1 MEELVKKEMSTGGGT
16 VPVLVLK
23 EGTGRTTGREAQ
35 KNNIMAAKIVAETVK
50 TTLGPCGMDKM
61 LVTSFGDV
69 AITNDGATIM
79 KELDVQHPAAKMLV
93 EVAKAQDNEVG
104 DGTTTAVVL
113 AGELLAK
120 AEGLLDKNVHP
131 TVIIEGFKKASD
143 KAQEVLEKI
152 AIPVSISDDKTL
164 REVAIT
170 SLSSKAVNVAEDH
183 FAKLIVDAV
192 KQVAEEV
199 DGKYKADI
207 DLIKV
212 VKKHGKSLE
221 ETELVKGMVIDK
233 EVASSQMPKFIDGA
247 KIALLNEKLEIEKT
261 EFDAKINIES
271 PDQMQLFLDEEERM
285 LKEMVNAVA
294 KAGANVVFCE
304 KGIDDMALHFLAKGG
319 ILAVKS
325 VSSSDMEKLAR
336 ATGGKMLASV
346 KDLTAATLGKA
357 KKVEEVKIGDDKL
370 IYVRECKN
378 PKAVTMVIRGASS
391 HVIDEAERSLHDG
404 LCVVR
409 NAVED
414 AKIVAGGGAPE
425 AEVAKNL
432 RNYAVKVGGREQLA
446 VEAYA
451 EAVETIPLTLA
462 ENAGLDP
469 IDIMVAL
476 RAEHEKAGNKNFGV
490 EVTTGKIKNMLDLQ
504 VLEPLRVKQQVI
516 KSATEAANMI
526 LKIDDLIS
534 VKGGGKEPSMPS
546 GMPPGGM
553 GGMGGMGMGGMGGM
567 PY

>member
-1 MEELVKKEMSTGGGT
+1 MSSSGGGT
-16 VPVLVLK
+16 VPVIVLK
-23 EGTGRTTGREAQ
+23 EGTGRTTGRDAQ
-35 KNNIMAAKIVAETVK
+35 KNNIMAAKIVAEAVK

-69 AITNDGATIM
+69 SITNDGATIM

-113 AGELLAK
+113 AGELLSK
-120 AEGLLDKNVHP
+120 AEVLLDKNVHP
-131 TVIIEGFKKASD
+131 TVIIEGYKKAAE
-143 KAQEVLEKI
+143 KAQEILQKI
-152 AIPVSISDDKTL
+152 AIPVRFSDDKTL
-164 REVAIT
+164 QEVAVT
-170 SLSSKAVNVAEDH
+170 SLSSKGVTGASELFSKLAVA
-183 FAKLIVDAV
+183 AV

-212 VKKHGKSLE
+212 VKKSGKSLD

-233 EVASSQMPKFIDGA
+233 EVAHAQMPKLVDNA

-271 PDQMQLFLDEEERM
+271 PDQMQSFLDEEERM
-285 LKEMVNAVA
+285 LREMANAVT

-304 KGIDDMALHFLAKGG
+304 KGIDDMILHFLAKAGV
-319 ILAVKS
+319 LAVKS
-325 VSSSDMEKLAR
+325 VSSSDMEKLSR
-336 ATGGKMLASV
+336 ATGGKIQASV
-346 KDLTAATLGKA
+346 KDLSADALGNA

-370 IYVRECKN
+370 IYVRDCKN
-378 PKAVTMVIRGASS
+378 PKAVTIVIRGGST
-391 HVIDEAERSLHDG
+391 HIIDEAERSLHDG

-409 NAVED
+409 NVIED
-414 AKIVAGGGAPE
+414 GKIVAGGGAPE

-432 RNYAVKVGGREQLA
+432 RSYAVKVGGREQLA

-451 EAVETIPLTLA
+451 EAIEAIPLTLA

-476 RAEHEKAGNKNFGV
+476 RAKHEEADGKYFGI
-490 EVTTGKIKNMLDLQ
+490 EVTTGKIKNMCDLI

-526 LKIDDLIS
+526 LKIDDLIAI
-534 VKGGGKEPSMPS
+534 KGGGKMPP
-546 GMPPGGM
+546 MPPGGM
-553 GGMGGMGMGGMGGM
+553 GGGMGGMGGM

>member
-1 MEELVKKEMSTGGGT
+1 MSAGGT

-23 EGTGRTTGREAQ
+23 EGTGRSTGREAQ
-35 KNNIMAAKIVAETVK
+35 KNNIMAAKIVAEAVK

-61 LVTSFGDV
+61 LVSSLGDV

-120 AEGLLDKNVHP
+120 AESLLDRNVHP
-131 TVIIEGFKKASD
+131 TVIIEGFRKAAE
-143 KAQEVLEKI
+143 KAQEVLDKI
-152 AIPVSISDDKTL
+152 AVPVDIRDDKTL

-170 SLSSKAVNVAEDH
+170 SLASKGVTVAAEHFADLAVN
-183 FAKLIVDAV
+183 AV
-192 KQVAEEV
+192 KQVAEKV
-199 DGKYKADI
+199 DGKFRADI

-212 VKKHGKSLE
+212 VKKHGKSLD
-221 ETELVKGMVIDK
+221 ETELVKGIVIDK
-233 EVASSQMPKFIDGA
+233 EVASPQMPKFVDVA
-247 KIALLNEKLEIEKT
+247 KIALLNAKLEIEKT

-271 PDQMQLFLDEEERM
+271 PDQMKLFLDEEERM
-285 LKEMVNAVA
+285 LKEMADTIA

-304 KGIDDMALHFLAKGG
+304 KGIDDMVLHFLAKRS

-336 ATGGKMLASV
+336 ATGGKTLASI
-346 KDLTAATLGKA
+346 KDLTAQALGEA

-378 PKAVTMVIRGASS
+378 PKAVTIVIRGGST
-391 HVIDEAERSLHDG
+391 HIIDEAERSLHDS

-414 AKIVAGGGAPE
+414 TKIVAGGGASE
-425 AEVAKNL
+425 EEVAKNL
-432 RNYAVKVGGREQLA
+432 RSYAVKVGGREQLA
-446 VEAYA
+446 IEAYA
-451 EAVETIPLTLA
+451 EAVEVIPLTLA

-469 IDIMVAL
+469 IDVMVAL
-476 RAEHEKAGNKNFGV
+476 RAKHENPNNKNFGI
-490 EVTTGKIKNMLDLQ
+490 EVTTGKIKNMFELA
-504 VLEPLRVKQQVI
+504 VLEPLRVKQQVV

-526 LKIDDLIS
+526 LKIDDLIA
-534 VKGGGKEPSMPS
+534 VKGGGKAPPMPS

-553 GGMGGMGMGGMGGM
+553 GMGGM
-567 PY
+567 PPY

>member
-1 MEELVKKEMSTGGGT
+1 MSVGGGT
-16 VPVLVLK
+16 VPVIVLK

-35 KNNIMAAKIVAETVK
+35 KNNIMAAKIVAEAVK
-50 TTLGPCGMDKM
+50 TSLGPCGMDKM

-69 AITNDGATIM
+69 TITNDGATIM

-113 AGELLAK
+113 AGELLSK
-120 AEGLLDKNVHP
+120 AEELLNKNVHP
-131 TVIIEGFKKASD
+131 IVIIDGFKKAGE

-152 AIPVSISDDKTL
+152 SIPVKITDGKTL
-164 REVAIT
+164 KQVAAT
-170 SLSSKAVNVAEDH
+170 TLASKAVNVAVEH
-183 FAKLIVDAV
+183 FAQIVVDAV

-207 DLIKV
+207 DLIKI

-233 EVASSQMPKFIDGA
+233 EVASSQMPKLVENA
-247 KIALLNEKLEIEKT
+247 KIALLNTKLEIEKT

-271 PDQMQLFLDEEERM
+271 PEQMKQFLDEEERM
-285 LKEMVNAVA
+285 IKEMVTVIA
-294 KAGANVVFCE
+294 KSGANVVFCE
-304 KGIDDMALHFLAKGG
+304 KSIDDLALHFLAKNG

-325 VSSSDMEKLAR
+325 VSSGDMEKLAK
-336 ATGGKMLASV
+336 ATGGKILASI
-346 KDLTAATLGKA
+346 KDLTSDALGKA

-378 PKAVTMVIRGASS
+378 PKAVTIVIRGASP
-391 HVIDEAERSLHDG
+391 HVVDEAERSLHDA

-409 NAVED
+409 NSIED
-414 AKIVAGGGAPE
+414 GKIVAGGGAPE
-425 AEVAKNL
+425 AEVARQL
-432 RNYAVKVGGREQLA
+432 RKYAPQVGGREQLA
-446 VEAYA
+446 IEAFADAVEA
-451 EAVETIPLTLA
+451 IPLTLA

-469 IDIMVAL
+469 IDTMVAL
-476 RAEHEKAGNKNFGV
+476 RAEHEKPENKHFGI

-534 VKGGGKEPSMPS
+534 VKGGEAKAPTSP

-553 GGMGGMGMGGMGGM
+553 GMGGM
-567 PY
+567 PPY

>member
-1 MEELVKKEMSTGGGT
+1 MSTGNT

-23 EGTGRTTGREAQ
+23 EGTGRSTGREAQ

-61 LVTSFGDV
+61 LVSSMGDV

-120 AEGLLDKNVHP
+120 AEALLDKNVHP
-131 TVIIEGFKKASD
+131 TVIIEGYKKASE
-143 KAQEVLEKI
+143 KAQEVLDKL
-152 AIPVSISDDKTL
+152 AIPVCITDDKTL
-164 REVAIT
+164 REVAAT
-170 SLSSKAVNVAEDH
+170 SLASKGITTAADL
-183 FAKLIVDAV
+183 FAKLSVDAV

-199 DGKYKADI
+199 NGKFKADI
-207 DLIKV
+207 DMIKI
-212 VKKHGKSLE
+212 VKKHGKSLD
-221 ETELVKGMVIDK
+221 ETELVKGIVVDK
-233 EVASSQMPKFIDGA
+233 EVASSQMPKLVDNA
-247 KIALLNEKLEIEKT
+247 KIALLDAKLEIEKT

-271 PDQMQLFLDEEERM
+271 PEQIDAFLKQEEGM
-285 LKEMVNAVA
+285 LKEMADAIA

-304 KGIDDMALHFLAKGG
+304 KGIDDMVLHFLAKRG

-336 ATGGKMLASV
+336 ATGGKAVSSG
-346 KDLTAATLGKA
+346 KDLTAETLGKA

-378 PKAVTMVIRGASS
+378 PKAVTIVIRGGST
-391 HVIDEAERSLHDG
+391 HVIDEAERSLHDS

-409 NAVED
+409 NVVED
-414 AKIVAGGGAPE
+414 GKIVAGGGAAE
-425 AEVAKNL
+425 AEIAKNL
-432 RNYAVKVGGREQLA
+432 KIYALKVGGREQLA
-446 VEAYA
+446 VEAFA

-476 RAEHEKAGNKNFGV
+476 RAKHEDPDNKYFGID
-490 EVTTGKIKNMLDLQ
+490 VTTGKIKSMIDLV

-526 LKIDDLIS
+526 LKIDDVIA
-534 VKGGGKEPSMPS
+534 VKGGGKMPP
-546 GMPPGGM
+546 MPPGGM
-553 GGMGGMGMGGMGGM
+553 GGMGGMGMGGMP

>member
-1 MEELVKKEMSTGGGT
+1 VKNDMSQGG
-16 VPVLVLK
+16 VPVIVLK
-23 EGTGRTTGREAQ
+23 EGTGRSTGREAQ

-50 TTLGPCGMDKM
+50 STLGPSGMDKM

-113 AGELLAK
+113 AGELLSK

-131 TVIIEGFKKASD
+131 TVIIEGFKKASE
-143 KAQEVLEKI
+143 KALEVLDKL
-152 AIPVSISDDKTL
+152 AIPVKLTDEKTL
-164 REVAIT
+164 RDVALT
-170 SLSSKAVNVAEDH
+170 SLASKGISNAKEL
-183 FAKLIVDAV
+183 FAKMAVDAV
-192 KQVAEEV
+192 KQVSEET
-199 DGKYKADI
+199 DGKMKADI
-207 DLIKV
+207 ELIKI

-233 EVASSQMPKFIDGA
+233 EVANAGMPKFVDGA
-247 KIALLNEKLEIEKT
+247 KIALLNAKLEIEKT

-271 PDQMQLFLDEEERM
+271 PDQMKSFLDEEERM
-285 LKEMVNAVA
+285 LKEMTNTIV

-304 KGIDDMALHFLAKGG
+304 KGIDDMVLHFLGKAGV
-319 ILAVKS
+319 LAVKS
-325 VSSSDMEKLAR
+325 VSSSDMEKLSR
-336 ATGGKMLASV
+336 ATGGKILSSI
-346 KDLTAATLGKA
+346 KDLNADSLGKA

-370 IYVRECKN
+370 IYIRDCKN
-378 PKAVTMVIRGASS
+378 PKAVTIVIRGGTS
-391 HVIDEAERSLHDG
+391 HVIDEAERSLHDA
-404 LCVVR
+404 LCVIR
-409 NAVED
+409 NVVED
-414 AKIVAGGGAPE
+414 GKIIAGGGAPE
-425 AEVAKNL
+425 AELAKNL
-432 RNYAVKVGGREQLA
+432 RAFAVKVGGREQLA
-446 VEAYA
+446 VEAFA
-451 EAVETIPLTLA
+451 EAVEAIPLTLA

-476 RAEHEKAGNKNFGV
+476 RSKHEAADGKYFGID
-490 EVTTGKIKNMLDLQ
+490 VTTGKIVNMCDML

-534 VKGGGKEPSMPS
+534 IKGTGGGKMPQ
-546 GMPPGGM
+546 MPPGGM
-553 GGMGGMGMGGMGGM
+553 GGMGGMGGGM

>member
-1 MEELVKKEMSTGGGT
+1 MSQGGT

-23 EGTGRTTGREAQ
+23 EGTGRSTGRDAQ
-35 KNNIMAAKIVAETVK
+35 KNNITAAKIVAETVK
-50 TTLGPCGMDKM
+50 STLGPCGMDKM

-113 AGELLAK
+113 SGELLSK

-143 KAQEVLEKI
+143 KAQEILDNI
-152 AIPVSISDDKTL
+152 AIPISMADDKTL
-164 REVAIT
+164 RDVAMT
-170 SLSSKAVNVAEDH
+170 SLESKGVLNAKEL
-183 FAKLIVDAV
+183 FAKISVEAV
-192 KQVAEEV
+192 KQVAE
-199 DGKYKADI
+199 DANGKVKADI
-207 DLIKV
+207 DLIKI
-212 VKKHGKSLE
+212 VKKHGKGLD

-233 EVASSQMPKFIDGA
+233 EVASSQMPKVIDNA
-247 KIALLNEKLEIEKT
+247 KIALLNAKLEIEKT

-271 PDQMQLFLDEEERM
+271 PDQMKSFLDEEERM
-285 LKEMVNAVA
+285 LKAMVESVV

-304 KGIDDMALHFLAKGG
+304 KGIDDMAIHFLGKAGV
-319 ILAVKS
+319 LAVKS
-325 VSSSDMEKLAR
+325 VSSSDMEKLSR
-336 ATGGKMLASV
+336 ATGGKIVASV
-346 KDLTAATLGKA
+346 KDLAADALGKA
-357 KKVEEVKIGDDKL
+357 KKVEEVKIGESKL
-370 IYVRECKN
+370 LYIRDCKN
-378 PKAVTMVIRGASS
+378 PKAVTVVIRGGSD
-391 HVIDEAERSLHDG
+391 HVIDEAERSLHDA
-404 LCVVR
+404 LCVIR
-409 NAVED
+409 NVVED
-414 AKIVAGGGAPE
+414 GKIVAGGGAPE
-425 AEVAKNL
+425 AELAKNL
-432 RNYAVKVGGREQLA
+432 RAYAVKVGGREQLA
-446 VEAYA
+446 VEAFA
-451 EAVETIPLTLA
+451 EAVEAIPLTLA

-476 RAEHEKAGNKNFGV
+476 RAKHEAPDSKTFGID
-490 EVTTGKIKNMLDLQ
+490 VTTGKIVDMQAQL

-534 VKGGGKEPSMPS
+534 IKGTGGKAPP
-546 GMPPGGM
+546 MPPGGM